1 MTFKNIAILVSALA
15 LTACTSVKMKDT
27 PKQYSKET
35 VRSFEEIER
44 ENALERYRQLR
55 LQNWERTKKGKV
67 SNTRPRRYYSPSKP
81 RKKTAPK
88 KIVAPKKIIIPTNP
102 EEQKIEVDQ
111 NIKFFCMEK
120 RKDPRFKSSM
130 SCESYTANILSA
142 CEDSYQWNDK
152 KLTNCVKS
160 KLK

>member
-1 MTFKNIAILVSALA
+1 MIFKKVLILLSITT
-15 LTACTSVKMKDT
+15 LTSCSSVKMKEA

-35 VRSFEEIER
+35 VKSFEEIER
-44 ENALERYRQLR
+44 QNALERYRQLR
-55 LQNWERTKKGKV
+55 LQNWEEIKSKKKKV
-67 SNTRPRRYYSPSKP
+67 RNTRPRRYYSPSKP
-81 RKKTAPK
+81 K
-88 KIVAPKKIIIPTNP
+88 KIVAPIRTTIPTNP

-111 NIKFFCMEK
+111 NLKFFCMEK
-120 RKDPRFKSSM
+120 RKDPRFNNSM
-130 SCESYTANILSA
+130 SCESYTENILNE

>member
-1 MTFKNIAILVSALA
+1 MTSRNILILISFLIFSS
-15 LTACTSVKMKDT
+15 CTSVKMKEA
-27 PKQYSKET
+27 PKHYSKET
-35 VRSFEEIER
+35 MRSFEEIER
-44 ENALERYRQLR
+44 QNALERYRKLR
-55 LQNWERTKKGKV
+55 LQNWEATKKGKV
-67 SNTRPRRYYSPSKP
+67 SRTRPKRYSRP
-81 RKKTAPK
+81 RNSNR
-88 KIVAPKKIIIPTNP
+88 IVAPKKVVPPKKRIIPTNP

-120 RKDPRFKSSM
+120 RKDPRFKGPT
-130 SCESYTANILSA
+130 SCESYTENILNE